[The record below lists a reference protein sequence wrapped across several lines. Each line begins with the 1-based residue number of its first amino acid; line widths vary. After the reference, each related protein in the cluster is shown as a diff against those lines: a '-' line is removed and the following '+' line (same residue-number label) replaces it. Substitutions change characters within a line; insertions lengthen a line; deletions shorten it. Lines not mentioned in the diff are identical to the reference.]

1 MNIKP
6 CPICGKP
13 ARLWGSEN
21 VNGGPYY
28 YACCSDMDC
37 GCNQFGKPTK
47 EEAIENW
54 NRRAHEST
62 KDTAES

>member
-28 YACCSDMDC
+28 YVICSDLDY
-37 GCNQFGKPTK
+37 GCNQFGEETK
-47 EEAIENW
+47 EKAIEKW
-54 NRRAHEST
+54 NRRAHESVT
-62 KDTAES
+62 DQAEP